1 MRALAPRASGRR
13 GFTLIE
19 LMVAMTGGLFF
30 TIFVF
35 MFTRDVSRFFVRES
49 RMSDTTLASITGF
62 QRLRADIARA
72 GFLASPNFGKD
83 PGRCP
88 RSVDGTAASGL
99 TGSGWAANPAL
110 RSMGLLTIDVGG
122 SVSGNE
128 QAWNGPLTPDQLTL
142 YGNYSSSEQFPIR
155 NVSAAAGGYTISLE
169 PASGPMVRLGYVP
182 ATSPASLLS
191 SVFPTGHA
199 LRLQTPEGEE
209 QYGIITGV
217 TAGAQPTVTL
227 GVALPL
233 AWKSSGICGIRG
245 FCSGCQVNTVN
256 IVRYRLD
263 DLSNAT
269 NFPQFQFLYAGS
281 RPPSDA
287 ARRELIRVPVLPT
300 GVEDT
305 ANVELVSE
313 YAVDLKFGL
322 SVVTNLVTRALTTY
336 PEGSADLVKYAS
348 DPLTSPGSDLNNG
361 PQLIRG
367 VHARLAVRS
376 VEPDRQ
382 GAIAASD
389 NVGGGLYRVRLTD
402 GLTPNQFARV
412 RTLQALIATRNTRNS
427 LWN

>member
-1 MRALAPRASGRR
+1 
-13 GFTLIE
+13 
-19 LMVAMTGGLFF
+19 MVAMTGGLFF

-49 RMSDTTLASITGF
+49 RISDTTLASITGF
-62 QRLRADIARA
+62 QRLRADIART

-99 TGSGWAANPAL
+99 SGAGWAANSAL
-110 RSMGLLTIDVGG
+110 REMGLLAITVGG
-122 SVSGNE
+122 SN
-128 QAWNGPLTPDQLTL
+128 NGPEQTYNGLAADELTL

-155 NVSAAAGGYTISLE
+155 NVSAAAGGFTISLE
-169 PASGPMVRLGYVP
+169 PASGPMVRLGYVA
-182 ATSPASLLS
+182 ATSPTSLLS

-217 TAGAQPTVTL
+217 TVGAQPTVTL

-256 IVRYRLD
+256 IVRYRLE

-269 NFPQFQFLYAGS
+269 DYPQFAFLYAGS
-281 RPPSDA
+281 RPPSDT
-287 ARRELIRVPVLPT
+287 ARRELIRIPVLPT
-300 GVEDT
+300 GVEQT

-322 SVVTNLVTRALTTY
+322 SVVTNLATRALTTY
-336 PEGSADLVKYAS
+336 PENSTDLVKYAS
-348 DPLTSPGSDLNNG
+348 DPLTSPASDVNNG
-361 PQLIRG
+361 PHLIRG

-382 GAIAASD
+382 GAIGAG
-389 NVGGGLYRVRLTD
+389 NVGAGLYRVRLTD
-402 GLTPNQFARV
+402 GLDPNQFARV